1 MTYENHLRAVD
12 QSRAAFFLYD
22 EGARDAMRT
31 IASHP
36 PEVAALTL
44 ETGEPRCAEALREAR
59 FGQPG
64 QMRATYQVHHRYGFL
79 TRFLRA
85 GGLVKSDGRTLSAF
99 GIEVRRH
106 LLGEAD

>member
-44 ETGEPRCAEALREAR
+44 ETGEPRCAEALREAP

-79 TRFLRA
+79 THLLRA